1 MSDNSF
7 PVAAAPNQQEAGT
20 SSGTALVDP
29 ATTAPRATGTSG
41 TSAAGTSVS
50 QARNPAESAFI
61 NSMDDDDDDN
71 RIGGTVGNTVNSIP
85 TANSFKGRVNEFL
98 HNGEILR
105 RLIIMGFLILFLTGA
120 VFGLLSLQASNE
132 AAAQRSLGRYNAEE
146 IGPVLDFLSMQGFEY
161 TVRGD
166 SVLVPI
172 DDYDKVREA
181 MLRSGVAVNKIA
193 EQDALIMRDN
203 GFGVSQRL
211 EGERIKHSREMQLA
225 RAIERIEGVEHATV
239 LLAIP
244 RENVFARTQQRPSA
258 AVVVTLQNGAYLT
271 PENVNSVRFT
281 VASSV
286 HNMLV
291 KDVTVTDQHGRLLS
305 AQTTNNTADDRLQRE
320 FEMRTLREAQYRDK
334 LDSILRPMLGEGN
347 YSAEVDVTLDTTVEE
362 ETRQFFNPD
371 NQSVRSET
379 LREERGNND
388 VTSPYG
394 VPGSLSNQPP
404 ANAVIPQQ
412 LRNGTANASDAN
424 AQNNLNESREAVR
437 NYEVDTTVRHT
448 IRPSNL
454 VQRLTVSVAVDNFRQ
469 TSDDGSV
476 TYVPRTQ
483 EDLNKIADLVRG
495 GLGLNESRGDFVMV
509 ENVAF
514 PHDDAQP
521 ALPWWQQESFL
532 RILRIGGAVLII
544 LFLVVFVVRPMINRL
559 LHGRSTDDDL
569 ERQLE
574 LDNGSAL
581 GGEDDLNLI
590 AAQNELNDQIYN
602 INREG
607 GIELPN
613 LHRDEDLLNAVRTL
627 VSNEPQLSAE
637 VVRDWINADMRDKK
651 DKKKAN
657 KQPAGM

>member
-7 PVAAAPNQQEAGT
+7 PVAAAPNQQE
-20 SSGTALVDP
+20 SSTALVDP
-29 ATTAPRATGTSG
+29 ATTAPGANN
-41 TSAAGTSVS
+41 AAGAAGSGAAS
-50 QARNPAESAFI
+50 NQAQASAQTVGAQADSSYF
-61 NSMDDDDDDN
+61 DDDDNSN

-85 TANSFKGRVNEFL
+85 TATSFKGRVNEFI

-105 RLIIMGFLILFLTGA
+105 KLIILGFLVLFLTGA

-132 AAAQRSLGRYNAEE
+132 AASQRSLGRYSPEE
-146 IGPVLDFLSMQGFEY
+146 IGPVLDFLSVQGFNY
-161 TVRGD
+161 SIRGD
-166 SVLVPI
+166 SVLVPVE
-172 DDYDKVREA
+172 DYERVREA
-181 MLRSGVAVNKIA
+181 MLRNGVAVNKIA
-193 EQDALIMRDN
+193 EQDALIMQDN

-225 RAIERIEGVEHATV
+225 RAIERIDGVEHATV

-244 RENVFARTQQRPSA
+244 RDNVFARTQQRPSA

-271 PENVNSVRFT
+271 PENVNSIRFT

-286 HNMLV
+286 HNLLV

-305 AQTTNNTADDRLQRE
+305 AQNANNTSDDRMQRE

-362 ETRQFFNPD
+362 ETRQFFNPE
-371 NQSVRSET
+371 NQAVRSET

-388 VTSPYG
+388 QGSPYG

-404 ANAVIPQQ
+404 ANATIPQQ
-412 LRNGTANASDAN
+412 LRTGTATEET
-424 AQNNLNESREAVR
+424 AQAQQNENREAVR

-454 VQRLTVSVAVDNFRQ
+454 VQRLTVSVAVDNVRQ
-469 TSDDGSV
+469 TSDDGAV
-476 TYVPRTQ
+476 TYVPRSQ
-483 EDLNKIADLVRG
+483 EDLDKIADLVRG
-495 GLGLNESRGDFVMV
+495 GLGLDERRGDFVMV

-521 ALPWWQQESFL
+521 ALPWWQQEAFL

-559 LHGRSTDDDL
+559 LRGRTPEDAEL
-569 ERQLE
+569 EHQLE

-637 VVRDWINADMRDKK
+637 VLRDWINSDMRDKK

-657 KQPAGM
+657 KASSGL